1 MHAGVVLDLQS
12 ESDVRHPSVLGV
24 HGEATMDFV
33 ALDVETANPNMASIC
48 QIGAARFS
56 GGVLAEEWKTYVD
69 PQDYFD
75 GMNVTVHGIHESTV
89 AGAPTFPVVSD
100 ALRRWLGGAVVVT
113 HTHFDRTALHQATSK
128 YGLTMPSCTWLD
140 SARVARRSWE
150 EFADR
155 GYGLSNVCRAIG
167 YEFKHHDALEDAKAA
182 AMVVLAALQ
191 KTGLDLTGLLQSVER
206 RNTSAQWKPD
216 CKREGNADGPLY
228 GEVLV
233 FTGALHIPREH
244 AADAAAS
251 MGCQVAANVSKATTL
266 LVVGDQDVALLAGHA
281 KSSKHRR
288 AEELI
293 AKGIPIRILR
303 ETDFQEL
310 VRLGDAA

>member
-1 MHAGVVLDLQS
+1 
-12 ESDVRHPSVLGV
+12 
-24 HGEATMDFV
+24 MDFV

-48 QIGAARFS
+48 QIGVARFV
-56 GGVLAEEWKTYVD
+56 GGVLADEWKTYVD

-75 GMNVTVHGIHESTV
+75 GMNVTVHGIHENTV
-89 AGAPTFPVVSD
+89 VGAPTFPQVSD
-100 ALRRWLGGAVVVT
+100 ALQRLVADAVVVT
-113 HTHFDRTALHQATSK
+113 HTHFDRTALHQAAGK
-128 YGLTMPSCTWLD
+128 YGLAMPSCTWLD

-167 YEFKHHDALEDAKAA
+167 YEFRHHDALEDAKAA

-191 KTGLDLTGLLQSVER
+191 KTGLDLAGLMHKVER
-206 RNTSAQWKPD
+206 RNPAHWKPD
-216 CKREGNADGPLY
+216 CKREGSADGPLY

-233 FTGALHIPREH
+233 FTGALHIPREQ
-244 AADAAAS
+244 AADVAARL
-251 MGCQVAANVSKATTL
+251 GCQVVSNVSKATTL
-266 LVVGDQDVALLAGHA
+266 LVVGDQDITLLAGHT

-293 AKGIPIRILR
+293 AKGMPIRILR

-310 VRLGDAA
+310 ARLGDAA

>member
-1 MHAGVVLDLQS
+1 
-12 ESDVRHPSVLGV
+12 
-24 HGEATMDFV
+24 MDFI

-48 QIGAARFS
+48 QIGAARYS
-56 GGVLAEEWKTYVD
+56 SGVLAEEWKTYVD

-89 AGAPTFPVVSD
+89 AGAPTFPEVSD
-100 ALRRWLGGAVVVT
+100 ALQRFIENAVVVT
-113 HTHFDRTALHQATSK
+113 HTHFDRTALHQAAGK
-128 YGLTMPSCTWLD
+128 YGLTTPSCTWLD

-182 AMVVLAALQ
+182 AMIVLAALQ
-191 KTGLDLTGLLQSVER
+191 KTGLDLAGLMHKVER
-206 RNTSAQWKPD
+206 RNSSAQWKPD

-233 FTGALHIPREH
+233 FTGALHIPREQ
-244 AADAAAS
+244 AADIAANL
-251 MGCQVAANVSKATTL
+251 GCQVAASVSKAITL
-266 LVVGDQDVALLAGHA
+266 LVVGDQDINLLAGHT

-293 AKGIPIRILR
+293 AKGVPIRILR
-303 ETDFQEL
+303 ESDFQEL
-310 VRLGDAA
+310 ARLSDAA

>member
-1 MHAGVVLDLQS
+1 MN
-12 ESDVRHPSVLGV
+12 
-24 HGEATMDFV
+24 FV

-48 QIGAARFS
+48 QIGIARFTD
-56 GGVLAEEWKTYVD
+56 GLLAEEWKTYVD

-75 GMNVTVHGIHESTV
+75 GMNVSVHGIHENAV
-89 AGAPTFPVVSD
+89 VGAPTSPQVSD
-100 ALRRWLGGAVVVT
+100 ALQRFIANAVVVT
-113 HTHFDRTALHQATSK
+113 HTHFDRTALHQAAGK
-128 YGLTMPSCTWLD
+128 YSLAMPSWTWLD

-191 KTGLDLTGLLQSVER
+191 KTGLDLPGLMQKVESR
-206 RNTSAQWKPD
+206 GSGSKWKPD
-216 CKREGNADGPLY
+216 CKRKGNADGPLY

-233 FTGALHIPREH
+233 FTGALHIPREQ
-244 AADAAAS
+244 AADVAAS
-251 MGCQVAANVSKATTL
+251 LGCEVAANVSKSTTL
-266 LVVGDQDVALLAGHA
+266 LVVGDQDIKLLAGHS
-281 KSSKHRR
+281 KSSKQRR

-293 AKGIPIRILR
+293 AKGVPIRILR
-303 ETDFQEL
+303 ESDFQEL
-310 VRLGDAA
+310 ARLSQAA

>member
-1 MHAGVVLDLQS
+1 
-12 ESDVRHPSVLGV
+12 
-24 HGEATMDFV
+24 
-33 ALDVETANPNMASIC
+33 
-48 QIGAARFS
+48 
-56 GGVLAEEWKTYVD
+56 
-69 PQDYFD
+69 
-75 GMNVTVHGIHESTV
+75 MNVTVHGIHENTV
-89 AGAPTFPVVSD
+89 AGAPTFPQISD
-100 ALRRWLGGAVVVT
+100 ELQRFIENAVVVT
-113 HTHFDRTALHQATSK
+113 HTHFDRTALHQAAGK
-128 YGLTMPSCTWLD
+128 YGLAMPSCTWLD

-191 KTGLDLTGLLQSVER
+191 KTGLDLTGLMQRVER
-206 RNTSAQWKPD
+206 RNSSAQWKPD

-244 AADAAAS
+244 AADVAARL
-251 MGCQVAANVSKATTL
+251 GCQVASNVSKATTL
-266 LVVGDQDVALLAGHA
+266 LVVGDQDITLLAGHT

-293 AKGIPIRILR
+293 AKGMPIRILR
-303 ETDFQEL
+303 ESDFQEL
-310 VRLGDAA
+310 ARLSQAA